1 MFVAFNGIGIGKG
14 FSFSEK
20 QLANS
25 HLSG

>member
-14 FSFSEK
+14 FPFYEK